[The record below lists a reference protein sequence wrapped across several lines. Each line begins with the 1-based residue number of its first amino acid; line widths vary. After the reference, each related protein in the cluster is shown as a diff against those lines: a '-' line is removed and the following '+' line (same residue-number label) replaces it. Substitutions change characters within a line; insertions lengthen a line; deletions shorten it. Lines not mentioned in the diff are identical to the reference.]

1 VKAEWLRRLAK
12 KLPKNVLIKS
22 WPKAPKVCQ
31 EASVYLKNLHEK
43 WLARNYVMSITPE
56 RKRLMEEKVI
66 AEELFKNKKS
76 SYESSIA
83 KMFESNRLNNELE
96 TKCRNIFENKYK
108 RNDEKTFYCLPV
120 IKYDRHGYKTRSR
133 ILLLTNSAIYILD
146 EKDMKPKH
154 RLPYKSISA
163 IVTSSLSDGI
173 LIIKIPTELKH
184 DKGDLILDCNGHL
197 IEAVTKIAI
206 MCGNDKLNIV
216 NTGSITH
223 LMVGGKQGQISFG
236 KGMQN
241 EIIKRKDGILQVNSV
256 SS

>member
-1 VKAEWLRRLAK
+1 
-12 KLPKNVLIKS
+12 
-22 WPKAPKVCQ
+22 
-31 EASVYLKNLHEK
+31 
-43 WLARNYVMSITPE
+43 MSITPE

-83 KMFESNRLNNELE
+83 KMFESNRLSNKNEFYSQTIQTFDRFYDKFYVNFDSDNELE
-96 TKCRNIFENKYK
+96 TKRRNIFENKYK

-184 DKGDLILDCNGHL
+184 DK
-197 IEAVTKIAI
+197 V
-206 MCGNDKLNIV
+206 
-216 NTGSITH
+216 SP
-223 LMVGGKQGQISFG
+223 IS
-236 KGMQN
+236 
-241 EIIKRKDGILQVNSV
+241 V
-256 SS
+256 